1 MITDFKCNRVYL
13 SAKMASL
20 CPITFQK
27 LTEVLSRHTIKWSLL
42 EGTNDIW
49 CRDFMPIQIDCNSYA
64 EFRYYP
70 DYLLRSLRYRQSI
83 TDGSELA
90 KSLGFSLISGLKD
103 IIIDGGNVVKCDDKV
118 IMTSK
123 VFEENPSYTV
133 AQLSNKIENALGAEL
148 IVIPWDINEFFGHSD
163 GVCRYIGNN
172 RLLVTSYREI
182 DKRMTDRFIKCLEP
196 HFKEVHELNFR
207 SKKSKSTNWAYINWL
222 QTDRIIVMP
231 SFDTKEDIEALDQI
245 SSYMPDYKI
254 EMVDSR
260 DLVVHGG
267 GLNCCSWTTC
277 EDIISILK

>member
-1 MITDFKCNRVYL
+1 ML
-13 SAKMASL
+13 
-20 CPITFQK
+20 
-27 LTEVLSRHTIKWSLL
+27 
-42 EGTNDIW
+42 
-49 CRDFMPIQIDCNSYA
+49 
-64 EFRYYP
+64 FR
-70 DYLLRSLRYRQSI
+70 S
-83 TDGSELA
+83 
-90 KSLGFSLISGLKD
+90 
-103 IIIDGGNVVKCDDKV
+103 
-118 IMTSK
+118 
-123 VFEENPSYTV
+123 
-133 AQLSNKIENALGAEL
+133 GAEL

-196 HFKEVHELNFR
+196 HFKEVHELHFR

-231 SFDTKEDIEALDQI
+231 SFDTKEDIEALGQI

>member
-49 CRDFMPIQIDCNSYA
+49 CRDFMPIQ
-64 EFRYYP
+64 
-70 DYLLRSLRYRQSI
+70 
-83 TDGSELA
+83 
-90 KSLGFSLISGLKD
+90 
-103 IIIDGGNVVKCDDKV
+103 
-118 IMTSK
+118 
-123 VFEENPSYTV
+123 
-133 AQLSNKIENALGAEL
+133 
-148 IVIPWDINEFFGHSD
+148 
-163 GVCRYIGNN
+163 
-172 RLLVTSYREI
+172 
-182 DKRMTDRFIKCLEP
+182 
-196 HFKEVHELNFR
+196 
-207 SKKSKSTNWAYINWL
+207 
-222 QTDRIIVMP
+222 
-231 SFDTKEDIEALDQI
+231 FDTKEDIEALDQI

-277 EDIISILK
+277 EDIISILKIPV